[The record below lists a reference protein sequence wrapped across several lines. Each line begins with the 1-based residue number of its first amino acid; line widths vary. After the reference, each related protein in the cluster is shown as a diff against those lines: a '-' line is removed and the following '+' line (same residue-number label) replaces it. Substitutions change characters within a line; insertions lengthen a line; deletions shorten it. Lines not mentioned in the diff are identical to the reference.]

1 MAKKKDSRKHV
12 TDSIRQERLS
22 KVAYKLFDITRKES
36 AFVTMIAFL
45 FFIAGTVSEYAHIAM
60 WFGFAMAGYSAIAND
75 SIQTI
80 GTFISS
86 NSHRKWYSLWLFMG
100 GIFLVTV
107 TYSWI
112 IYDGDVSYQRL
123 ASKGFSEAPT
133 SFTFLQLSAP
143 IILLI
148 LTRMRMPVSTS
159 ILLLSVF
166 STQGEAIASVLSKS
180 LSGYVLAF
188 VTSIV
193 VWFLV
198 SKLVKKYLSA
208 RPASYWV
215 YLQWITSGFLWSTW
229 IMQDAANIAIFLPR
243 SLDIYQFAAF
253 AGFIFFGLGFLFYL
267 KGDKIQEI
275 VNEKS
280 GVTDVRAATLVDF
293 VYAII
298 LFYFKQVNNIPMS
311 TTWVFIGL
319 LAGREIAI
327 SFSKKRK
334 KKREKSFKRTF
345 MMIGKDALY
354 AAIGLIV
361 SLLLAFAINA
371 DLRDSLLNRA
381 E

>member
-1 MAKKKDSRKHV
+1 MAKKKVSQKVV
-12 TDSIRQERLS
+12 TTKIRQERLS
-22 KVAYKLFDITRKES
+22 KVAYQLFDITRKES

-45 FFIAGTVSEYAHIAM
+45 FFVAGTVSEYAHIAM

-86 NSHRKWYSLWLFMG
+86 NSHRKWYYLWLFMG
-100 GIFLVTV
+100 TIFVATV

-112 IYDGDVSYQRL
+112 TYNGDVSYQRL

-159 ILLLSVF
+159 ILLLSAF
-166 STQGEAIASVLSKS
+166 STQTEAIASVLRKS
-180 LSGYVLAF
+180 LSGYFLAF
-188 VTSIV
+188 FISII

-198 SKLVKKYLSA
+198 SKLVKKYMNTK
-208 RPASYWV
+208 PAPYWI

-229 IMQDAANIAIFLPR
+229 IMQDASNIAIFLPR
-243 SLDIYQFAAF
+243 SLSIYEFIAF
-253 AGFIFFGLGFLFYL
+253 TGYIFFGLGVLFYL
-267 KGDKIQEI
+267 KGDKIQRI

-298 LFYFKQVNNIPMS
+298 LFYFKQVNTIPMS

-327 SFSKKRK
+327 SFSKKRR
-334 KKREKSFKRTF
+334 KKRDRSLKRTF

-371 DLRDSLLNRA
+371 ELRDSIVNP
-381 E
+381 

>member
-1 MAKKKDSRKHV
+1 MAKEKVPQKHV
-12 TDSIRQERLS
+12 TDSIRQEKLS
-22 KVAYKLFDITRKES
+22 KVTYKLFDITRKES

-45 FFIAGTVSEYAHIAM
+45 FFVAGAVSEYAHIAM

-86 NSHRKWYSLWLFMG
+86 NSHKKWYFLWLFMG

-123 ASKGFSEAPT
+123 ASAGFDQAPT
-133 SFTFLQLSAP
+133 SFTFLQLSSP
-143 IILLI
+143 VILLI
-148 LTRMRMPVSTS
+148 LTRLRMPVSTS
-159 ILLLSVF
+159 ILLLSAF
-166 STQGEAIASVLSKS
+166 STQAEAIGNVLKKS
-180 LSGYVLAF
+180 LSGYFLAF
-188 VTSIV
+188 FIAIL
-193 VWFLV
+193 VWYII
-198 SKLVKKYLSA
+198 SKISKKYLNVN
-208 RPASYWV
+208 PAPYWI
-215 YLQWITSGFLWSTW
+215 YLQWITSGFLWSAW

-243 SLDIYQFAAF
+243 SLDIYQFIAF
-253 AGFIFFGLGFLFYL
+253 SGFIFFGLGVLFYM
-267 KGDKIQEI
+267 KGDKIQQI

-280 GVTDVRAATLVDF
+280 GVTDVRATTLVNLVF
-293 VYAII
+293 AAI
-298 LFYFKQVNNIPMS
+298 LFYFKQVNQIPMS

-319 LAGREIAI
+319 LAGRELAI
-327 SFSKKRK
+327 SISKKRRK
-334 KKREKSFKRTF
+334 RREKSLKMTY

-371 DLRDSLLNRA
+371 EFRNA
-381 E
+381 VIQP